1 LRRPTQERQRPRWL
15 RSACRRAEEDLG
27 VAERAVQNKGV
38 SLSTNKTNFH
48 ELGNGFAGEFRFRSY
63 SWLFEKNL
71 LPGNIQLTN
80 SAMETTFEDLKQL
93 PVSEKIQLVEDLW
106 DSIAAETSPI
116 GLSSQH
122 IAELD
127 HRLDALEKN
136 PRQGI
141 PWSAVREKILA
152 VL

>member
-1 LRRPTQERQRPRWL
+1 M
-15 RSACRRAEEDLG
+15 
-27 VAERAVQNKGV
+27 VA
-38 SLSTNKTNFH
+38 T
-48 ELGNGFAGEFRFRSY
+48 
-63 SWLFEKNL
+63 
-71 LPGNIQLTN
+71 I
-80 SAMETTFEDLKQL
+80 EDLKKL

-116 GLSSQH
+116 GLSLQH

-136 PRQGI
+136 PRQGT
-141 PWSAVREKILA
+141 PWSVVREKILA

>member
-1 LRRPTQERQRPRWL
+1 MGIIENLIAEKQRLAPARSRRPCPVTSCSSCSSCLKNLLSDSRRSANVPAAPSKCLQKL
-15 RSACRRAEEDLG
+15 RSAH
-27 VAERAVQNKGV
+27 K
-38 SLSTNKTNFH
+38 SLLCESIHPISGIMAAT
-48 ELGNGFAGEFRFRSY
+48 
-63 SWLFEKNL
+63 
-71 LPGNIQLTN
+71 I
-80 SAMETTFEDLKQL
+80 EDLKQL

-116 GLSSQH
+116 GLSPQH

-136 PRQGI
+136 PRQGS

-152 VL
+152 AL

>member
-1 LRRPTQERQRPRWL
+1 MCAAWIHMSIPPSCIITRERQRPRWL
-15 RSACRRAEEDLG
+15 LSACLGAEEDL
-27 VAERAVQNKGV
+27 VVPEKGV
-38 SLSTNKTNFH
+38 SEREILLKFRHAHKSLLS
-48 ELGNGFAGEFRFRSY
+48 
-63 SWLFEKNL
+63 
-71 LPGNIQLTN
+71 GNIHLT
-80 SAMETTFEDLKQL
+80 SRIMAATIEDLKKL

-136 PRQGI
+136 PRQGT

>member
-1 LRRPTQERQRPRWL
+1 MAAT
-15 RSACRRAEEDLG
+15 
-27 VAERAVQNKGV
+27 
-38 SLSTNKTNFH
+38 
-48 ELGNGFAGEFRFRSY
+48 
-63 SWLFEKNL
+63 
-71 LPGNIQLTN
+71 I
-80 SAMETTFEDLKQL
+80 EDLKKL

-141 PWSAVREKILA
+141 PWSVVREKILA